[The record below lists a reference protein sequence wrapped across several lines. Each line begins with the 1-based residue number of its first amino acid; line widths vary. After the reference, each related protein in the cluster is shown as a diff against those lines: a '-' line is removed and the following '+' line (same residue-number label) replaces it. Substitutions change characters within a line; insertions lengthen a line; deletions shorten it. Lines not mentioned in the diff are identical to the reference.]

1 VGIGG
6 LPWTLAWSSAAPL
19 QPGQSIKATSST
31 VPLGLVLTVGNIYPV
46 TITATLADGTT
57 ETQTTNV
64 IYSLGAGL
72 GL

>member
-1 VGIGG
+1 
-6 LPWTLAWSSAAPL
+6 
-19 QPGQSIKATSST
+19 